1 VYTPKHPEVIALE
14 DSLAQLRSQR
24 REELQKLGI
33 TEMPERGGLVA
44 NPVYEQIRLQRNQ
57 VDVEL
62 AAMREQVADRNAR
75 VNDMR
80 SKMATMP
87 EVEAELSQLTRDYD
101 VLKERYAALLQQ
113 LETAKLS
120 EKVGETEQV
129 DFSILD
135 PPGAL
140 SAPVAPKRLLLLI
153 GSLLA
158 GLGAGAAV
166 AFVLSRLNPVFDS
179 LAAMQDVTGLPVL
192 GAVSATWLDRRKQ
205 RRRTEVLRVAA
216 VGAALLIL
224 FVGVLAAR
232 EIGSRLITGLMS

>member
-1 VYTPKHPEVIALE
+1 MYTPKHPEVIALE

-62 AAMREQVADRNAR
+62 AAMREQVAERNAR

-101 VLKERYAALLQQ
+101 VLRERYAAMLKQF
-113 LETAKLS
+113 ENAKLS
-120 EKVGETEQV
+120 EQVGET
-129 DFSILD
+129 DAGRLLD
-135 PPGAL
+135 PRSSRGIVRAGGAE
-140 SAPVAPKRLLLLI
+140 A
-153 GSLLA
+153 
-158 GLGAGAAV
+158 AAV
-166 AFVLSRLNPVFDS
+166 ASRG
-179 LAAMQDVTGLPVL
+179 AAG
-192 GAVSATWLDRRKQ
+192 GSW
-205 RRRTEVLRVAA
+205 RRRCGRLCSLPAEPRVRLAGRDA
-216 VGAALLIL
+216 GRDR
-224 FVGVLAAR
+224 AAR
-232 EIGSRLITGLMS
+232 ARGRECHVA